1 MSRLFLY
8 CLHHQMT
15 VAVLECRG
23 SDWLLKLKNI
33 FQKSH
38 LVWVPNILSS
48 NSPPGL
54 HSPDASVL
62 CCCFRIARSLGLW
75 RLRACRPASASEASL
90 PSSTFVAGILIHFRN
105 IAFPRSPQI
114 STTPRLHIWVN
125 TFKHSLPAPLQRL
138 PFLREVSFI
147 PRPWRL
153 LSALVPDSLVARH
166 LVSSCLGSGTSR
178 ALSYALAICSR
189 GICHVISKNG
199 VTRSAVPVSVKD

>member
-1 MSRLFLY
+1 MSRLILY

-90 PSSTFVAGILIHFRN
+90 PSSTFVAEILIHFR
-105 IAFPRSPQI
+105 
-114 STTPRLHIWVN
+114 
-125 TFKHSLPAPLQRL
+125 KHRL
-138 PFLREVSFI
+138 PTFPPNQHHPPFAHLGKYFQTFPAGPLCSVY
-147 PRPWRL
+147 
-153 LSALVPDSLVARH
+153 LS
-166 LVSSCLGSGTSR
+166 
-178 ALSYALAICSR
+178 
-189 GICHVISKNG
+189 
-199 VTRSAVPVSVKD
+199 